1 MRDRYDLQRFVDAQQ
16 PVYGRVTDELRA
28 GDKRSHWMRFI
39 FPQIKGIGSSPT
51 AQRYAISGLDEVRD
65 YLDHPVLGPR
75 LRECTAI
82 VNGIEGKTLDEILRL
97 SGQSQILRIDDA
109 VCRRRAR
116 QCAIQSGASKALR
129 RRARSAHA
137 RETGG
142 RLISQCMRQV
152 RVRAGEWKCRAVL
165 RTHHIRVQT
174 FFKSVVNKEKEVVW
188 QISISPA
195 RR

>member
-28 GDKRSHWMRFI
+28 GDKRSHWMWFI

-82 VNGIEGKTLDEILRL
+82 VNGIEGKTLDEIFGYPDNLKFCSSMTLFAGAAQDCALFKAALRKHCGDEADPL
-97 SGQSQILRIDDA
+97 T
-109 VCRRRAR
+109 RAR
-116 QCAIQSGASKALR
+116 LVDG
-129 RRARSAHA
+129 
-137 RETGG
+137 
-142 RLISQCMRQV
+142 
-152 RVRAGEWKCRAVL
+152 
-165 RTHHIRVQT
+165 
-174 FFKSVVNKEKEVVW
+174 
-188 QISISPA
+188 
-195 RR
+195 

>member
-65 YLDHPVLGPR
+65 YPDHPVLGPR

-82 VNGIEGKTLDEILRL
+82 VNGIEGKTLDEIFGYPDNLKFCASMTLFAGAAQDSALFKAALRKPCGDEPDPL
-97 SGQSQILRIDDA
+97 T
-109 VCRRRAR
+109 RAR
-116 QCAIQSGASKALR
+116 LVDG
-129 RRARSAHA
+129 
-137 RETGG
+137 
-142 RLISQCMRQV
+142 
-152 RVRAGEWKCRAVL
+152 
-165 RTHHIRVQT
+165 
-174 FFKSVVNKEKEVVW
+174 
-188 QISISPA
+188 
-195 RR
+195 

>member
-75 LRECTAI
+75 LREYTAI
-82 VNGIEGKTLDEILRL
+82 VNGIEGKTLDEIFGYPDNLKVCSSMTLFAGAAQDSALFKAALRKRCGDEPDPL
-97 SGQSQILRIDDA
+97 T
-109 VCRRRAR
+109 RAR
-116 QCAIQSGASKALR
+116 LVDG
-129 RRARSAHA
+129 
-137 RETGG
+137 
-142 RLISQCMRQV
+142 
-152 RVRAGEWKCRAVL
+152 
-165 RTHHIRVQT
+165 
-174 FFKSVVNKEKEVVW
+174 
-188 QISISPA
+188 
-195 RR
+195 

>member
-28 GDKRSHWMRFI
+28 GDKRSHWMWFI

-82 VNGIEGKTLDEILRL
+82 VNGIEGKTLDEIFGYPDNLKFCSSMTLFAGAAQDSALFKAALRKHCGDEADPL
-97 SGQSQILRIDDA
+97 T
-109 VCRRRAR
+109 RAR
-116 QCAIQSGASKALR
+116 LVDG
-129 RRARSAHA
+129 
-137 RETGG
+137 
-142 RLISQCMRQV
+142 
-152 RVRAGEWKCRAVL
+152 
-165 RTHHIRVQT
+165 
-174 FFKSVVNKEKEVVW
+174 
-188 QISISPA
+188 
-195 RR
+195 

>member
-82 VNGIEGKTLDEILRL
+82 VNDIEGKTLDEIFGYPDNLKFCSSMTLFAGAAQDSALFKAALRKHCGDEADPL
-97 SGQSQILRIDDA
+97 T
-109 VCRRRAR
+109 RAR
-116 QCAIQSGASKALR
+116 LVDG
-129 RRARSAHA
+129 
-137 RETGG
+137 
-142 RLISQCMRQV
+142 
-152 RVRAGEWKCRAVL
+152 
-165 RTHHIRVQT
+165 
-174 FFKSVVNKEKEVVW
+174 
-188 QISISPA
+188 
-195 RR
+195 

>member
-16 PVYGRVTDELRA
+16 PVYGRVTDELRV

-82 VNGIEGKTLDEILRL
+82 VNGIEGKTLDEIFGYPDNLKFCSSMTLFAGAAQDSALFKAALRKHCGDEADPL
-97 SGQSQILRIDDA
+97 T
-109 VCRRRAR
+109 RAR
-116 QCAIQSGASKALR
+116 LVDG
-129 RRARSAHA
+129 
-137 RETGG
+137 
-142 RLISQCMRQV
+142 
-152 RVRAGEWKCRAVL
+152 
-165 RTHHIRVQT
+165 
-174 FFKSVVNKEKEVVW
+174 
-188 QISISPA
+188 
-195 RR
+195 